1 MDDKIATAAE
11 ALEADSAPRIHEV
24 HTDPA
29 RCAPDG
35 SSIKPN
41 AEPKSAARWAYERLI
56 LYIQNFEKQLDNEHE
71 VAMGFAGDSSGV
83 IKIEGMGYY
92 DPDIITFYGSDPS
105 GAKTQLIQHVSQLS
119 VKLRATP
126 KLVQSAEAERIGFR
140 LAAELD
146 AELDTGP
153 ATTEPSA
160 KG

>member
-1 MDDKIATAAE
+1 MDNTISTAAE
-11 ALEADSAPRIHEV
+11 ALEGERAPRIHEV
-24 HTDPA
+24 HTDPT

-35 SSIKPN
+35 SMIKQN

-71 VAMGFAGDSSGV
+71 IAMGFAGDSSGV

-126 KLVQSAEAERIGFR
+126 KLVQSAQAERIGFR

-146 AELDTGP
+146 AELDARPTTDEP
-153 ATTEPSA
+153 AA

>member
-1 MDDKIATAAE
+1 MDNKIATSAE
-11 ALEADSAPRIHEV
+11 ALEADASA
-24 HTDPA
+24 
-29 RCAPDG
+29 
-35 SSIKPN
+35 IK
-41 AEPKSAARWAYERLI
+41 AQKIPKSAVLWAYERLI

-126 KLVQSAEAERIGFR
+126 KPVKTAEPARIGFR
-140 LAAELD
+140 LAADLD
-146 AELDTGP
+146 NAD
-153 ATTEPSA
+153 ATS
-160 KG
+160 